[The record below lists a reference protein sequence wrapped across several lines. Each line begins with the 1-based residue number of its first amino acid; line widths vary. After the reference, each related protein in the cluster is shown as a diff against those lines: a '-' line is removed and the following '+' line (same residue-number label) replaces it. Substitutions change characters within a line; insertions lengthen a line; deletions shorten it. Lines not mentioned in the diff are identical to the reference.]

1 LNILL
6 AISFLTSLA
15 VAAEADVTPEVR
27 AIWVTRWS
35 YKTAADIDAI
45 LDDCQ
50 ESNANTVLWQ
60 IRGRFDAFYDSPY
73 EPWAQELTGTL
84 GQHPGFDP
92 LAHAID
98 GAKARDLELHAWM
111 NAYPIWSGHVPPA
124 GDHPLVA
131 HPDWLVHQDKKPMK
145 ANDHYVFAAPG
156 HPEVKA
162 HLIKVVTDV
171 ARRYD
176 VDGIHLDYIR
186 YPGLEYSDPD
196 GATTPDTRRKRIG
209 ETVAEIQQK
218 IDQPLTAAVW
228 GIYENSFGWQPGV
241 SQGNHSYHQDA
252 RSWLASGALDAAVP
266 MIYWP
271 VAETRGARLDFAT
284 LAADHAA
291 NSSDRHVWA
300 GMNADTM
307 TWPQLVDCI
316 KAAREAKSEGVAIF
330 EYRALRDKGWISKL
344 AQGPFAQK
352 AEPPTMEWLNPPP
365 DTPEQ

>member
-1 LNILL
+1 M
-6 AISFLTSLA
+6 
-15 VAAEADVTPEVR
+15 AAETATEVR

-35 YKTAADIDAI
+35 YKTTADIDAI
-45 LDDCQ
+45 LNDCQ
-50 ESNANTVLWQ
+50 KANANTVLWQ
-60 IRGRFDAFYDSPY
+60 IRGRFDAFYESPY

-84 GQHPGFDP
+84 GENPGFDP
-92 LAHAID
+92 LAHALT
-98 GAKARDLELHAWM
+98 GAHERNLELHAWM
-111 NAYPIWSGHVPPA
+111 NAYPMWSGQVPPT

-131 HPDWLVHQDKKPMK
+131 HPDWLVQKDGKPMK
-145 ANDHYVFAAPG
+145 ANDHYAFAAPG

-171 ARRYD
+171 ATRYE

-196 GATTPDTRRKRIG
+196 GVVDPVTRRDRIN
-209 ETVAEIQQK
+209 ETVAELQQK

-252 RSWLASGALDAAVP
+252 RAWLASGAIDAVVP

-271 VAETRGARLDFAT
+271 VAETPGARLDFAA
-284 LAADHAA
+284 LAADHVA
-291 NSSDRHVWA
+291 NSGARHIWA

-307 TWPQLVDCI
+307 TWPQLADCI
-316 KAAREAKSEGVAIF
+316 KAAREAQSEGIAIF

-344 AQGPFAQK
+344 ANGPFAQP
-352 AEPPTMEWLNPPP
+352 AIPTPMEWLTPRR
-365 DTPEQ
+365 DTPTP